1 MKITVFDGLQV
12 NVYIYIYRL
21 GLCLD
26 LKLSA
31 YLCGPKA
38 ILGIVNH

>member
-12 NVYIYIYRL
+12 NVYIYRF
-21 GLCLD
+21 GLWLD

-31 YLCGPKA
+31 YLCGPKP